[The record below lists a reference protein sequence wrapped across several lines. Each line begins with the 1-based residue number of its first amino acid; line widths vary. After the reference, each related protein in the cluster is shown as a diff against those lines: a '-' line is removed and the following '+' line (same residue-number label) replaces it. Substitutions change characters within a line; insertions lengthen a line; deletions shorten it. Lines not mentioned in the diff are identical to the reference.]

1 MADRENASRGPDPNG
16 QHTGTALKHFPSL
29 HCYFS
34 SFSLQG
40 LWVRALHT
48 GKSLLLLLLQAYG
61 KRMRRT
67 PRTER
72 FCGETTASWGS
83 GWGGRGEAALGN
95 KDLKLLP
102 EEACSTCIARD
113 KVTSPSPPS
122 LIPRAVL
129 S

>member
-1 MADRENASRGPDPNG
+1 MGSARAEHRGQKD
-16 QHTGTALKHFPSL
+16 F
-29 HCYFS
+29 
-34 SFSLQG
+34 
-40 LWVRALHT
+40 V
-48 GKSLLLLLLQAYG
+48 G
-61 KRMRRT
+61 KRLRA
-67 PRTER
+67 
-72 FCGETTASWGS
+72 GAA
-83 GWGGRGEAALGN
+83 GGVAGEAALGN